1 MLTLF
6 NGPLPPPEQNPQI
19 EDADVTRQLAWRFAR
34 AVSLRHH
41 HRHLPSEG
49 GDYARHRRRHPQPRN
64 CAYIRRQN
72 ARARRRE
79 VETDPELEDANLDAS
94 IRSLQAHIASLERST
109 LLQDSATLLWRHN
122 SSAVTLDLTREYFLQ
137 LAHGYDSTDG
147 ERSATTDRFMASVFR
162 PDIVCRDFQ
171 GIQAYMDQW
180 EKYTT
185 FHQGLAFKLNTAR
198 IVDNDDDPRC
208 AVTVYA
214 AGQLDVTFTQD
225 TLKFLYP
232 ALFTQSQRN
241 SLEREL
247 VNTLVGSRGC
257 LPTEIV
263 LNFDRQ
269 GRVFAFESRVNLVS
283 TLLTVLHSPSAAIH
297 VLQSSIMTTDG
308 HWQAATDAEEA
319 AERQR
324 LLPPALL

>member
-6 NGPLPPPEQNPQI
+6 NGPLPPPEREPQA
-19 EDADVTRQLAWRFAR
+19 EDVEVARQLAWRFAR
-34 AVSLRHH
+34 VVSLRHH
-41 HRHLPSEG
+41 HRHLHAE
-49 GDYARHRRRHPQPRN
+49 DTRHRRRHTPQPRN
-64 CAYIRRQN
+64 CAYRRRRA

-79 VETDPELEDANLDAS
+79 VEVDQELEDPSLDAS

-109 LLQDSATLLWRHN
+109 LLQDSATLLWRAN
-122 SSAVTLDLTREYFLQ
+122 SSAVAMDLTREYFLQ

-147 ERSATTDRFMASVFR
+147 ERSATTNRFMASVFR

-185 FHQGLAFKLNTAR
+185 FHQGLTFKLNTAR
-198 IVDNDDDPRC
+198 LVDNDDDPRC
-208 AVTVYA
+208 AVAVYA

-232 ALFTQSQRN
+232 ALFTQSQQD
-241 SLEREL
+241 SEEREL

-263 LNFDRQ
+263 LNFDRE

-308 HWQAATDAEEA
+308 HWQVATNAEEA

-324 LLPPALL
+324 LLPPSLL